1 MENRENFQNIP
12 SEEMFIAGNL
22 LQSDEQVKTNWN
34 SQTFFVVLTISLL
47 LLFFIRFSFSAIQR
61 SRWTHD
67 LYWCCWPWLLLL
79 RHWRSEMIMKRTM
92 MIWWGKFVI
101 IWVSECFLVCSRI
114 SWVSTRSLTM
124 QLIFFRSQ

>member
-47 LLFFIRFSFSAIQR
+47 FFLLDFLFQRFRDQDEPTTCIGAVGLGCYDYVIDDQR
-61 SRWTHD
+61 W
-67 LYWCCWPWLLLL
+67 
-79 RHWRSEMIMKRTM
+79 
-92 MIWWGKFVI
+92 
-101 IWVSECFLVCSRI
+101 
-114 SWVSTRSLTM
+114 
-124 QLIFFRSQ
+124 